1 MGGGGQSWGCLR
13 RDEEGRVWWEGEGM
27 RYGVVGKVEGRGEVL
42 RLCSLILQFCI
53 ASACEHWPK
62 YISIGTCMHAV

>member
-1 MGGGGQSWGCLR
+1 MGELEKGWGSLR

-27 RYGVVGKVEGRGEVL
+27 RYGVVGKVEGRGEWRSVKTV
-42 RLCSLILQFCI
+42 LQFCI

-62 YISIGTCMHAV
+62 YISIGTCIHAV